1 MQLEKEELLSLY
13 LRMYKI
19 RTFEEKCI
27 EFAQQ
32 GLMPTNPHLAIGQEA
47 TIVGIIGALRPDD
60 YVTTTHRGHGHNVA
74 RGADMGKLLAEIL
87 GRRDGYEGGRGGSMH
102 AASFGNYVMGSYP
115 IIGDSISVG
124 TGLGLACRLKKEGR
138 VVASFFGD
146 GAANIGAF
154 HEGLNMASLWKL
166 PVVYVCENNLYAI
179 STHISKSTS
188 VSRISERASAYS
200 MPGIT
205 VDGMDVEEVYG
216 AAREAVDRAR
226 ETGPSLIECMTYR
239 FRGSSE
245 GEPGNPRKLKYR
257 TAMELDEWLKRDPV
271 KNLRAKLEPVVSN
284 EALIQSEKQI
294 ADEVALAGRFAL
306 ASPIPSPT
314 TSPLTTAA
322 SQ

>member
-1 MQLEKEELLSLY
+1 LQKEELLSLY
-13 LRMYKI
+13 LQMYRI

-47 TIVGIIGALRPDD
+47 TIVGIIGALRADD

-74 RGADMGKLLAEIL
+74 RGADMGRLLAEIL
-87 GRRDGYEGGRGGSMH
+87 GRRDGFEGGRGGSMH
-102 AASFGNYVMGSYP
+102 AASIESNVMGSFP

-138 VVASFFGD
+138 VVATFFGD

-154 HEGLNMASLWKL
+154 HEGLNMASVWKL

-179 STHISKSTS
+179 STHITKSTS
-188 VSRISERASAYS
+188 VKRISERASAYGI
-200 MPGIT
+200 PGVT
-205 VDGMDVEEVYG
+205 VDGMEIEEVYK

-226 ETGPSLIECMTYR
+226 ESGPSLIECLTYR

-257 TAMELDEWLKRDPV
+257 TAAELDEWLKRDPV
-271 KNLRAKLEPVVSN
+271 KTVRAKLEHVVDN
-284 EALIQSEKQI
+284 G
-294 ADEVALAGRFAL
+294 ALALAEKEIAEQVASAGKFAL
-306 ASPIPSPT
+306 ASPLPT
-314 TSPLTTAA
+314 PASPLISEA
-322 SQ
+322 SP